1 MDSNRKSTVR
11 TAGGAWGPQRVA
23 LGLSL
28 RELAKLSGVNHVTL
42 ALAEQGRLIPT
53 GDEYQ
58 KVMGAL
64 TAAGASASAASLR
77 PAQGEPA

>member
-1 MDSNRKSTVR
+1 MDKPTNPQIK

-28 RELAKLSGVNHVTL
+28 RALAKLSGVNIVTL
-42 ALAEQGRLIPT
+42 SLAEQGRLIPT

-58 KVMGAL
+58 AVMSALDSHRKDGA
-64 TAAGASASAASLR
+64 A
-77 PAQGEPA
+77 